1 MSVRGR
7 AGALGSAMVGMLG
20 LVALGGLSRVVAYEA
35 GPVSDGGRIVGTVR
49 FAGTPPP
56 RGVLEVTRDTAVCGN
71 TAKLAPDLVVGPNGG
86 LQDVVVALRDV
97 RAGKPFAAEPP
108 TLDQRGCE
116 YRPHVLLVPAG
127 RELTILNSDNI
138 MHNIHTYSLRPEA
151 PANPPLNRAQP
162 KFKTAM
168 TETFHAPEFLRVGC
182 DVHRW
187 MQAWIVV
194 VDHPYY
200 AVTDA
205 NGEFTLTDVP
215 PGEYQLHFWHETV
228 GGVTRPVSVGPA
240 ATATVRLE
248 MPSPR

>member
-1 MSVRGR
+1 MGDRGH
-7 AGALGSAMVGMLG
+7 AGALGSAMVGIIG
-20 LVALGGLSRVVAYEA
+20 LLALGGVHPAAAYEA
-35 GPVSDGGRIVGTVR
+35 GPVAGGGRIVGVVR
-49 FAGTPPP
+49 YDGAPPP
-56 RGVLEVTRDTAVCGN
+56 RGALEVTKDTAVCGS
-71 TAKLAPDLVVGPNGG
+71 TAKLAPDLVVGANGG
-86 LQDVVVALRDV
+86 LQYAVVSLRDV
-97 RAGKPFAAEPP
+97 AAGKPFAADAP

-168 TETFHAPEFLRVGC
+168 TETFEAPEILRVGC

-194 VDHPYY
+194 VAHPYH

-205 NGEFTLTDVP
+205 QGEFVLADVP
-215 PGEYQLHFWHETV
+215 PGEYQLWVWHEHL
-228 GGVTRPVSVGPA
+228 GEVTRSVTLARG
-240 ATATVRLE
+240 ATATVGVV
-248 MPSPR
+248 MPAR